1 MRTALIGKFE
11 NGVMVEARPTK
22 ILAERCNDGL
32 KEILV
37 SPPETN
43 SRVFRFQRNTRVRIH
58 QPKIMDPFEKN
69 SVFVSKTA
77 NSGEGLF
84 ARRNIE
90 TNEVVAYY
98 SGVILKTE
106 EINQIRFNGAS
117 NQTGYER

>member
-11 NGVMVEARPTK
+11 NGVMVEGRPTK

-106 EINQIRFNGAS
+106 EITQMRFNGAS

>member
-1 MRTALIGKFE
+1 MRTVLIGKFK
-11 NGVMVEARPTK
+11 NGVMVEGRPTK

-90 TNEVVAYY
+90 TNEVVSYY

-106 EINQIRFNGAS
+106 EIKQIRFNGAS
-117 NQTGYER
+117 NQTGYKR

>member
-11 NGVMVEARPTK
+11 NGVMVEGRPTK

-43 SRVFRFQRNTRVRIH
+43 FRVFRFQRNTRVRIH

-106 EINQIRFNGAS
+106 EIKQIRFNGAS

>member
-1 MRTALIGKFE
+1 MRTVLIGTFK
-11 NGVMVEARPTK
+11 NGVMVEGRPTK

-106 EINQIRFNGAS
+106 EINQMRFNGAS

>member
-11 NGVMVEARPTK
+11 NGVMVEGRPTK

-106 EINQIRFNGAS
+106 EINQMRFNGAS

>member
-11 NGVMVEARPTK
+11 NGVMVEGRPTK

-37 SPPETN
+37 SAPETN

-106 EINQIRFNGAS
+106 EINQMRFNGAS

>member
-11 NGVMVEARPTK
+11 NGVMVEGRPTK

-37 SPPETN
+37 SPLETN

-106 EINQIRFNGAS
+106 EINQMRFNGAS

>member
-1 MRTALIGKFE
+1 MRTALIGKFK
-11 NGVMVEARPTK
+11 NGVMVEGRPTK

-37 SPPETN
+37 SPPEIN

-90 TNEVVAYY
+90 TNEVVSYY

-106 EINQIRFNGAS
+106 ELKQIRVNGAS
-117 NQTGYER
+117 NQTEYER

>member
-1 MRTALIGKFE
+1 MRTALIGKFK
-11 NGVMVEARPTK
+11 NGVMVEGRPTK

-90 TNEVVAYY
+90 TNEVVSYY

-106 EINQIRFNGAS
+106 EINQMRFNGAS

>member
-58 QPKIMDPFEKN
+58 QPKIMDLFEKN

-77 NSGEGLF
+77 KSGEGLF

-106 EINQIRFNGAS
+106 EINQIRFNRAS

>member
-1 MRTALIGKFE
+1 MIGKFK
-11 NGVMVEARPTK
+11 NGVMVEGRPTK

-90 TNEVVAYY
+90 TNEVVSYY

-106 EINQIRFNGAS
+106 EIKQIRFNGAS